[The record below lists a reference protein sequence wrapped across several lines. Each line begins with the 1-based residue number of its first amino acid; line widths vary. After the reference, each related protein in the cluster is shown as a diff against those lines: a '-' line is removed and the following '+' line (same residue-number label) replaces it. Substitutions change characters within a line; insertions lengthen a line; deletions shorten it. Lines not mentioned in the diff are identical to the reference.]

1 MTLMPGT
8 CFPDVIRST
17 ICAKED
23 GYGESPLA
31 VDDDG
36 VELCFLALYAS
47 KLNVGCFLS
56 YIKHVSSIA

>member
-23 GYGESPLA
+23 GYGESALA

-36 VELCFLALYAS
+36 MAIDLCFLELYAS
-47 KLNVGCFLS
+47 KLNVGYFLTQ
-56 YIKHVSSIA
+56 IKHVS